1 MAATT
6 NTNTSTKVIRIQ
18 DEEKELLFRLREI
31 YGSLNIVVVFLLF

>member
-1 MAATT
+1 MATIT

-18 DEEKELLFRLREI
+18 DDEKELLFRLREI